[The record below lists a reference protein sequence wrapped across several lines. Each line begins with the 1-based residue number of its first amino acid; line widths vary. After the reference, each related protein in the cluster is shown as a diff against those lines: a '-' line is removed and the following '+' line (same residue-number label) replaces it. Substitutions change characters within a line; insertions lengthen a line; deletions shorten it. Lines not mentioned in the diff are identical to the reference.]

1 MLTWGVNPT
10 CSKISYWMG
19 AMGAVLK
26 HMLGCGGAKG
36 LPVCGIPPVW
46 DVPDQPTSSV
56 IKWKSIMKDGK
67 MEADSPKTARWIPK
81 LRVIFQ

>member
-1 MLTWGVNPT
+1 
-10 CSKISYWMG
+10 
-19 AMGAVLK
+19 
-26 HMLGCGGAKG
+26 MLGCGGAKG

-67 MEADSPKTARWIPK
+67 MEADSPLMERQQDES
-81 LRVIFQ
+81 R